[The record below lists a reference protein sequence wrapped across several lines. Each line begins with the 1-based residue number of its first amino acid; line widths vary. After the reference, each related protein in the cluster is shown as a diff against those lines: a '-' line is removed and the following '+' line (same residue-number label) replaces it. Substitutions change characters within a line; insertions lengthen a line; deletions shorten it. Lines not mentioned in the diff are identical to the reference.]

1 MIVIIVLSFITGLI
15 IPQMYN
21 AYIYKRLSKIIE
33 SLSLLKWMTLMHT
46 LENAVSLGYILVY
59 CLITKPSNTA
69 DFII

>member
-1 MIVIIVLSFITGLI
+1 
-15 IPQMYN
+15 MYN